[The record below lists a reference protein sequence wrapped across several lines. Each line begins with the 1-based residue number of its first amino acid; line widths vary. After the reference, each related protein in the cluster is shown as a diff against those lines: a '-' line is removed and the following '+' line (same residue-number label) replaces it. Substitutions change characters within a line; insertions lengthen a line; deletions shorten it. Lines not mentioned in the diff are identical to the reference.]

1 MYWILY
7 CNLKNEIDKLDVDKL
22 VPVPV
27 DLRKLSHA
35 VKNDAVKKDV
45 YIAKIKNIEDKISS
59 ITNVATKTTLFA
71 KTSEAKGEIRT
82 AITLAT
88 KTALTAVENKITKV
102 SNLRKQTDYNTKT
115 NEIEKK
121 ITNHNHDFV
130 NLIR

>member
-1 MYWILY
+1 M
-7 CNLKNEIDKLDVDKL
+7 
-22 VPVPV
+22 PVPV

-121 ITNHNHDFV
+121 ITNHNHDFM

>member
-27 DLRKLSHA
+27 DLRKLSHV
-35 VKNDAVKKDV
+35 VKNDVVKKDV

-71 KTSEAKGEIRT
+71 KISEAKGEIRT

-102 SNLRKQTDYNTKT
+102 SNLCKQTDYNTKI

-121 ITNHNHDFV
+121 ITNHNHDFM
-130 NLIR
+130 NLIS